1 MPPPKLS
8 LKESQITQL
17 EVELPNA
24 AAAEVEATPDNYE
37 SALGKAIAYWRIG
50 RSIPMTLAVELMGEG
65 YDVGA
70 LEDQHLKGCPCRS
83 SLNQV
88 NIKEL

>member
-17 EVELPNA
+17 EVELQNAA
-24 AAAEVEATPDNYE
+24 AAAEVEANPDNYE
-37 SALGKAIAYWRIG
+37 SVLGKAIAYWRIG

-70 LEDQHLKGCPCRS
+70 LEDQHLKG
-83 SLNQV
+83 
-88 NIKEL
+88 